1 MTTTVL
7 NTKTGEVENKI
18 PVTSDLVTIT
28 ILNINIGEAENK
40 IRSVTATVLRKKI
53 GEIENK
59 VSDHAKN
66 INTPEFN
73 KFAGLIF
80 DAKSNKA
87 NLAKNSNL
95 NTVEQHANKNKDKIE
110 KLQIFDLSYFI
121 K

>member
-1 MTTTVL
+1 M
-7 NTKTGEVENKI
+7 
-18 PVTSDLVTIT
+18 
-28 ILNINIGEAENK
+28 
-40 IRSVTATVLRKKI
+40 TATVLRKKI

-95 NTVEQHANKNKDKIE
+95 NTVKQHANKNKDKIE